1 MSPKTC
7 HSCRVHRTRGRI
19 ASWNGRLA
27 EGFGVLG
34 RWAIGFA
41 PKGFNVH
48 IEPGIVEGSKVILSY
63 GTAAGVGLFGLHA
76 AWQAV
81 KDRGLSPLLLRAVGT
96 TALAL
101 VFFQIF
107 PHVRVGISEV
117 HLILGSTLFLL
128 FGAAP
133 AAIGL
138 AAGLLIQGLLFAP
151 SDLPQYGMNIT
162 TLLVPLF
169 GLQYVANRVIA
180 PNTPYV
186 QLRYRQAL
194 ALSSTYQAGIVTWV
208 GFWALYGQ
216 GFTAQT
222 VASIAAFGAAYLAV
236 IVIEPLADLAVLA
249 AAKNVKQFRDSSL
262 LQPRVFSP
270 A

>member
-1 MSPKTC
+1 
-7 HSCRVHRTRGRI
+7 
-19 ASWNGRLA
+19 
-27 EGFGVLG
+27 
-34 RWAIGFA
+34 
-41 PKGFNVH
+41 VH

-63 GTAAGVGLFGLHA
+63 GTAGGVGLYALHA

-81 KDRGLSPLLLRAVGT
+81 KERGPFSLLFRALGT
-96 TALAL
+96 SALVL

-117 HLILGSTLFLL
+117 HLIFGSTLFLL
-128 FGAAP
+128 F
-133 AAIGL
+133 
-138 AAGLLIQGLLFAP
+138 
-151 SDLPQYGMNIT
+151 GMNIT

-169 GLQYVANRVIA
+169 GLQYVAKRVIA

-194 ALSSTYQAGIVTWV
+194 ALSTTYQAGIVTWV

-216 GFTAQT
+216 GFAAANVQ
-222 VASIAAFGAAYLAV
+222 SIAVFGAAYLAV
-236 IVIEPLADLAVLA
+236 ILIEPLADLAVLA
-249 AAKNVKQFRDSSL
+249 GAKSLRQFKDSSL
-262 LQPRVFSP
+262 LEPRLLNP

>member
-1 MSPKTC
+1 
-7 HSCRVHRTRGRI
+7 
-19 ASWNGRLA
+19 
-27 EGFGVLG
+27 
-34 RWAIGFA
+34 
-41 PKGFNVH
+41 VH

-63 GTAAGVGLFGLHA
+63 GTAAGVGLYGLHA

-81 KDRGLSPLLLRAVGT
+81 KDRGSFSLLFRALGT
-96 TALAL
+96 TALVL

-117 HLILGSTLFLL
+117 HLIFGSTLFLL
-128 FGAAP
+128 FGMAP
-133 AAIGL
+133 AALGL

-151 SDLPQYGMNIT
+151 LDLPQYGMNIT

-169 GLQYVANRVIA
+169 GLQYVASRVIA

-194 ALSSTYQAGIVTWV
+194 ALSTTYQAGIVTWV

-216 GFTAQT
+216 GFAAVNVQ
-222 VASIAAFGAAYLAV
+222 SIAVFGLAYLAV

-249 AAKNVKQFRDSSL
+249 GAKGLRQFKDSSL
-262 LQPRVFSP
+262 LEPRLFNP
-270 A
+270 ASRRGRVVLG

>member
-1 MSPKTC
+1 MSSGDVP
-7 HSCRVHRTRGRI
+7 SVSPRRDY
-19 ASWNGRLA
+19 
-27 EGFGVLG
+27 
-34 RWAIGFA
+34 
-41 PKGFNVH
+41 NVH

-63 GTAAGVGLFGLHA
+63 GTAAGVGLYGLHA

-138 AAGLLIQGLLFAP
+138 AAGLLIQGSLFAP
-151 SDLPQYGMNIT
+151 FDLPQYGMNIT

-169 GLQYVANRVIA
+169 GLQYVAKRVIA

-236 IVIEPLADLAVLA
+236 IVLEPLADLAVLA
-249 AAKNVKQFRDSSL
+249 GAKSLKQFKDSSL
-262 LQPRVFSP
+262 LEPRLFSP